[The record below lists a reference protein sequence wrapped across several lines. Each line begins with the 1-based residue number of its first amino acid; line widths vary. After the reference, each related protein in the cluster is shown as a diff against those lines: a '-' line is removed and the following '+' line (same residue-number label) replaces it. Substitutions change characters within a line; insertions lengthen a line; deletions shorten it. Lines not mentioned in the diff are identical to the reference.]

1 MTSSYKVFDKPHL
14 FQYCDTKKRKRGT
27 TMNLQNKVKPY
38 LEYCTYRK
46 ELDAKTIKAYRID
59 LTQFFSYVQ
68 SAEPEKETIEQ
79 YITDLHKKYKQ
90 KTIKRKIASIKA
102 FYSYLEEEELVEQN
116 PFRKIK
122 VKFKETIILPRI
134 IPREEIE
141 QLLNYIYAS
150 LSSLSEIQ
158 YKHTLRDAAVV
169 EVFFA
174 TGARVY
180 EISNIR
186 AENINLNSGLIRIM
200 GKGGKERYIQIS
212 NTAVLDILR
221 KYYAEN
227 EPEIK
232 KSGYFFINNRG
243 NRYSEQSIRLMLK
256 KYTLKAGIQRK
267 ITPHMFRHSFATY
280 LIEEGVDVSCV
291 QQLLGHSSI
300 KTTQIYI
307 HVAAKKQ
314 ADILRELH
322 PRNNMNIVKVA

>member
-1 MTSSYKVFDKPHL
+1 
-14 FQYCDTKKRKRGT
+14 
-27 TMNLQNKVKPY
+27 MNLQNKVKPY

-46 ELDAKTIKAYRID
+46 ELDIKTIKAYRID

-68 SAEPEKETIEQ
+68 STAPEKETIEQ
-79 YITDLHKKYKQ
+79 YLTDLHKKYKQ

-116 PFRKIK
+116 PFQKIK

-150 LSSLSEIQ
+150 LSSLSGIQ
-158 YKHTLRDAAVV
+158 YKHTLRDASVV

-227 EPEIK
+227 ETEIR

-243 NRYSEQSIRLMLK
+243 KRYTEQSIRLMLK
-256 KYTLKAGIQRK
+256 KYTLKADIQRK

-291 QQLLGHSSI
+291 QQILGHSSI

>member
-1 MTSSYKVFDKPHL
+1 
-14 FQYCDTKKRKRGT
+14 
-27 TMNLQNKVKPY
+27 MNLQEKVKPY

-46 ELDAKTIKAYRID
+46 ELDAKTVKAYRID

-68 SAEPEKETIEQ
+68 STEPEKETIEQ
-79 YITDLHKKYKQ
+79 YITELHKKYKQ

-150 LSSLSEIQ
+150 LSSLSGIQ
-158 YKHTLRDAAVV
+158 YKHSLRDAAVID
-169 EVFFA
+169 VFFA

-186 AENINLNSGLIRIM
+186 VENINLNSGLIRIM

-243 NRYSEQSIRLMLK
+243 NRYTEQSIRFMLK
-256 KYTLKAGIQRK
+256 KYTLKAGIQRT

-291 QQLLGHSSI
+291 QQILGHSSI

>member
-1 MTSSYKVFDKPHL
+1 
-14 FQYCDTKKRKRGT
+14 
-27 TMNLQNKVKPY
+27 MNLQEKVKPY
-38 LEYCTYRK
+38 LEYCIYRK

-59 LTQFFSYVQ
+59 LTQFFFYVQ
-68 SAEPEKETIEQ
+68 SDEPEKEAIEQ
-79 YITDLHKKYKQ
+79 YITELHKKYKQ

-134 IPREEIE
+134 IPLEEIK
-141 QLLNYIYAS
+141 QLLNYIYVS
-150 LSSLSEIQ
+150 LSSLSGIQ
-158 YKHTLRDAAVV
+158 YKHTLRDAAVI

-186 AENINLNSGLIRIM
+186 VENINLNSGLIRIM

-243 NRYSEQSIRLMLK
+243 NRYTEQSIRLMLK

-291 QQLLGHSSI
+291 QQILSHSSI